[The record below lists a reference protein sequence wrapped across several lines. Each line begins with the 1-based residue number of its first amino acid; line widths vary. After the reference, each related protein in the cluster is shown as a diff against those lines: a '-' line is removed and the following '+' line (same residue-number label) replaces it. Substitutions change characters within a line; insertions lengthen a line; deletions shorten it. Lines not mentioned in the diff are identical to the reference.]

1 VGLVCITLAV
11 VLFVLVPYYGSGMVA
26 PSAPPGMVPTMPFE
40 WDAIARFNGTLW
52 ESTAWQDA
60 FWNVGC
66 NAWGLWCLSVLPAVL
81 ETRRRRRTLSRRGL
95 TLRLV
100 VLGLNLVVGL
110 LWLVA
115 AMGMF
120 SQILD

>member
-1 VGLVCITLAV
+1 
-11 VLFVLVPYYGSGMVA
+11 
-26 PSAPPGMVPTMPFE
+26 MPFE

-66 NAWGLWCLSVLPAVL
+66 NAWGIWCLSVLPAVL

>member
-1 VGLVCITLAV
+1 
-11 VLFVLVPYYGSGMVA
+11 
-26 PSAPPGMVPTMPFE
+26 MVPTMPFE

-66 NAWGLWCLSVLPAVL
+66 NAWGLWCLSALLAIL
-81 ETRRRRRTLSRRGL
+81 ETRRRWRTLSWRGMAF
-95 TLRLV
+95 RLV
-100 VLGLNLVVGL
+100 MLALSFTVSL

-115 AMGMF
+115 TMDMLG
-120 SQILD
+120 QIVD